1 MRKALYIMG
10 ILDDSDV
17 QWMSETGSRN
27 IVPPGQILI
36 RAGEMPTSLF
46 ILLEGRLS
54 VQSHSREVASLF
66 SGEIVGEISFVDS
79 KPPSTS
85 VIAAEDCKVLAIPR
99 NLLSARLEHNPGFAA
114 RFYRSV
120 SIILAD
126 RLRVTT
132 ARLGAGGGALSA
144 DDQETVEELDVEL
157 MDSIAMAA
165 LRFDRMLKE

>member
-17 QWMSETGSRN
+17 QWMSDTGSRN

-54 VQSHSREVASLF
+54 VQSHTSEVASLF
-66 SGEIVGEISFVDS
+66 AGEIVGEISFVDA

-85 VIAAEDCKVLAIPR
+85 VIAAENCKVLAIPR
-99 NLLSARLEHNPGFAA
+99 KLLSSRLDHNAGFAA

-144 DDQETVEELDVEL
+144 DDQETVEELDFEL
-157 MDSIAMAA
+157 MDSIALAA
-165 LRFDRMLKE
+165 LRFDHLLKE